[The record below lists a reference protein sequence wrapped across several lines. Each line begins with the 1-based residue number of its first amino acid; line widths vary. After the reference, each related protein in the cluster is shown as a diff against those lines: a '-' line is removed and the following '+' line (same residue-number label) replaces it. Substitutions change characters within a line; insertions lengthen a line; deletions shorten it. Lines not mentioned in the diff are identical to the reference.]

1 MWGYAPY
8 VPVAK
13 RRADAQKEIAK
24 LRKKNPNLA
33 PVIIEGRKVATTWWG
48 IAWNKNMESYA
59 DISNRLGRGSAYVKN
74 GFVLDLQIDEGVIT
88 SIVQGSSLYKI
99 RIDIKNLSDKKWAEI
114 TKRCAKRVADLA
126 ELTEGKFPKELAEV
140 FMRQGDGLFPSPK
153 EITWKCDCPDQY
165 GKHMCKHIAA
175 TLYGI
180 GRRLDDDP
188 LLFFKLRG
196 VDPTELIRASVEEHT
211 TALLSNAKKKSRRV
225 IADNNIER
233 LFGV

>member
-33 PVIIEGRKVATTWWG
+33 PVVIEGRKIAVTWWG

-59 DISNRLGRGSAYVKN
+59 DISNCLGRGSAYVKN

-99 RIDIKNLSDKKWAEI
+99 KIDIKNLSDKKWAEI
-114 TKRCAKRVADLA
+114 TKQCAKRVADLA
-126 ELTEGKFPKELAEV
+126 ELTEGKFPKELEDI
-140 FMRQGDGLFPSPK
+140 FLRQGDGLFPSPK
-153 EITWKCDCPDQY
+153 EITWECDCPDQY
-165 GKHMCKHIAA
+165 GEHMCKHIAA

-196 VDPTELIRASVEEHT
+196 VDPMELLKASVEERT
-211 TALLSNAKKKSRRV
+211 TVLLSNAKKKSRRV
-225 IADNNIER
+225 ISDEDIER